1 MVVRGIAA
9 SDGIG
14 IGKAVCIREE
24 TYTFSDAQFAGKEKE
39 KERLEEGIASFTEET
54 KKLAEKIRKSSGEK
68 EADILSGH
76 ITMLHDPFMLSQM
89 QENIETGR
97 CAENAVD
104 AVCTMY
110 ADMFAAV
117 EDELMRQRAADVRDI
132 KARLLAIL
140 SGKAPIDL
148 SRLPKDSVLVAKEL
162 TPSMTVELQTE
173 NVSAILTEQGGKT
186 SHSAI
191 LARGLELPAV
201 LGVAGITE
209 TVKEGEG
216 LIVDGTEG
224 MAILSPDTKTTA
236 QYRKKQEKAR
246 EEKKQLSVYR
256 DRPTK
261 DADGQRYEV
270 FANIG
275 SPKEA
280 EQAVQNGA
288 EGIGL
293 FRTEF
298 LFMDRSSLP
307 SEEEQYDAYAEVA
320 RYMKGKKVVIRT
332 LDVGGD
338 KEIPYLSMGK
348 EENPF
353 LGYRAIRYCL
363 SHKEQFRV
371 QLRAILRAGAIHG
384 NLCIMLP
391 FITSVEEIREA
402 KALLEV
408 CKKELRNEGKAFDEK
423 ISVGIMTE
431 TPASVLLAELL
442 AKEADFFSI
451 FTNDLTQYI
460 LAADR
465 GNPKVEYLYDECHPA
480 VLRGIQKVIEA
491 AKKAG
496 IPVAMCGAA
505 AAEAKLIP
513 LFLAWGLEEF
523 SVTPSDILPTRKRI
537 SSWRKSDAKAAE
549 KEAMGLSTGAGIAGY
564 LTGVLKNRE

>member
-68 EADILSGH
+68 EADILLGH

-451 FTNDLTQYI
+451 GTNDLTQYI

>member
-173 NVSAILTEQGGKT
+173 NVSAIWTEQGGKT